1 MRSIEEIQER
11 IYRLG
16 EINAANSMMEI
27 GQDLR
32 DERQIIFNYLK
43 VIEIVEST
51 GNGGFTFIGE
61 NREKHKE
68 WYLDSFNNF

>member
-16 EINAANSMMEI
+16 EINAANSMVEI

-43 VIEIVEST
+43 VMEIVEST

-61 NREKHKE
+61 NSEKHKE